1 MHNVVKF
8 MVSSSASGLEF
19 KSEILTPLEDFNSD
33 EAALNVYT
41 RVIQDTVEAVGA
53 ELKPLLA
60 MLQARAEHNT
70 NEPIE
75 ASFVITLTEDD
86 NTITYELS
94 TVKETDEA
102 TPAAFIA
109 ALIKQIYKFVSE
121 VVQEDNEDSE
131 SFAALAIAVGN
142 KNVRDILQAL
152 KYEDH
157 VVEATVRLNSDV
169 SAHVAKT
176 KGTTTPSFMMEST
189 GTMNA

>member
-8 MVSSSASGLEF
+8 MVNSSARGLEC

-33 EAALNVYT
+33 EAALNVYS

-70 NEPIE
+70 NEPVE

-86 NTITYELS
+86 DTITYELS

-121 VVQEDNEDSE
+121 VAQEDDSE
-131 SFAALAIAVGN
+131 SLTALAIAVAT

-169 SAHVAKT
+169 AAHVAKAN
-176 KGTTTPSFMMEST
+176 GTTTPSFMMEAT

>member
-1 MHNVVKF
+1 MHNVIKF
-8 MVSSSASGLEF
+8 MVNSSASGLEF

-75 ASFVITLTEDD
+75 ASFVITLTENDD
-86 NTITYELS
+86 TITYELS

-121 VVQEDNEDSE
+121 VVQENNDE
-131 SFAALAIAVGN
+131 SFAALAIAVGT

-169 SAHVAKT
+169 AAHVAKA

>member
-8 MVSSSASGLEF
+8 MISSSASGLEF
-19 KSEILTPLEDFNSD
+19 QREIPTSLEDFSSD
-33 EAALNVYT
+33 DAAINVYT
-41 RVIQDTVEAVGA
+41 TVIQDTVEAVGT

-60 MLQARAEHNT
+60 MLQARAEHAA
-70 NEPIE
+70 NEAVE

-86 NTITYELS
+86 DSIQYELS
-94 TVKETDEA
+94 ADKETDTV

-109 ALIKQIYKFVSE
+109 TLVKHIYNFVSE
-121 VVQEDNEDSE
+121 AMREDDDKI
-131 SFAALAIAVGN
+131 FAAFASAVST
-142 KNVRDILQAL
+142 KNVRDILHIL

-157 VVEATVRLNSDV
+157 VVEATLRLNSEV
-169 SAHVAKT
+169 AAHVAKK

>member
-1 MHNVVKF
+1 MYNVIKF

-33 EAALNVYT
+33 EAALNIYT

-70 NEPIE
+70 NEPVE

-86 NTITYELS
+86 DTITYEVS

-109 ALIKQIYKFVSE
+109 ALVKHIYKFVCE
-121 VVQEDNEDSE
+121 VVQEEDSE

-169 SAHVAKT
+169 AAHVAKA
-176 KGTTTPSFMMEST
+176 KGTTTPSFMMEAT

>member
-8 MVSSSASGLEF
+8 MISSSASGLEF
-19 KSEILTPLEDFNSD
+19 QREIPTSLEDFNSD
-33 EAALNVYT
+33 DAAINVYT
-41 RVIQDTVEAVGA
+41 TVIQDTVEAVGT

-60 MLQARAEHNT
+60 MLQARAEHDT
-70 NEPIE
+70 NEEVE

-86 NTITYELS
+86 DSIQYELS
-94 TVKETDEA
+94 TDKELDTV
-102 TPAAFIA
+102 TPAAFITT
-109 ALIKQIYKFVSE
+109 LVKQIYKFVGE
-121 VVQEDNEDSE
+121 AMQEDDDEI
-131 SFAALAIAVGN
+131 FAAFAIAVST
-142 KNVRDILQAL
+142 KNVRDILHIL

-157 VVEATVRLNSDV
+157 VVEATLRLNSEV

>member
-1 MHNVVKF
+1 MHNVIKF

-33 EAALNVYT
+33 EAALNVYS

-70 NEPIE
+70 NEEVE

-86 NTITYELS
+86 DSIQYELS
-94 TVKETDEA
+94 TDKELDTV
-102 TPAAFIA
+102 TPAAFITT
-109 ALIKQIYKFVSE
+109 LVKQIYKFVGE
-121 VVQEDNEDSE
+121 AMREDDEE
-131 SFAALAIAVGN
+131 IFAAFAIAVST
-142 KNVRDILQAL
+142 KNARDILQTL

-157 VVEATVRLNSDV
+157 IVKATMQLNSDI
-169 SAHVAKT
+169 AAQAAKA
-176 KGTTTPSFMMEST
+176 KGTPTPSFMMEST

>member
-1 MHNVVKF
+1 MHNVIKF
-8 MVSSSASGLEF
+8 MVNSSASGLEF

-33 EAALNVYT
+33 DAAINVYT
-41 RVIQDTVEAVGA
+41 RVIQDTVETVGA

-86 NTITYELS
+86 DTITYELS
-94 TVKETDEA
+94 TVKESDEA

-109 ALIKQIYKFVSE
+109 ALIKQIYKFVGE
-121 VVQEDNEDSE
+121 VMQEDDSE
-131 SFAALAIAVGN
+131 SFAALAIAVGT

-169 SAHVAKT
+169 AAHVAKA

>member
-19 KSEILTPLEDFNSD
+19 KREIPTSLEDFSSD
-33 EAALNVYT
+33 DAAINVYT
-41 RVIQDTVEAVGA
+41 TVIQDTVEVVGT

-60 MLQARAEHNT
+60 MLQARAEHAA
-70 NEPIE
+70 NEAVE

-86 NTITYELS
+86 DSIQYELS
-94 TVKETDEA
+94 TDKELDTV
-102 TPAAFIA
+102 TPAAFFTT
-109 ALIKQIYKFVSE
+109 LVKQIYKFIGE
-121 VVQEDNEDSE
+121 TMQEDDDEI
-131 SFAALAIAVGN
+131 FAAFAIAVGTR
-142 KNVRDILQAL
+142 NVRDILQIL

-169 SAHVAKT
+169 AAHVAKA
-176 KGTTTPSFMMEST
+176 KGTTTPSFMMEAT

>member
-1 MHNVVKF
+1 MHNVIKF
-8 MVSSSASGLEF
+8 MVNSSASGLEF
-19 KSEILTPLEDFNSD
+19 NSEILTPLEDFNSD

-41 RVIQDTVEAVGA
+41 TVIKDTVETVGA

-60 MLQARAEHNT
+60 MLQARAEHGT

-75 ASFVITLTEDD
+75 TSFVITLTEDND
-86 NTITYELS
+86 TITYELT
-94 TVKETDEA
+94 TVKETNEA

-109 ALIKQIYKFVSE
+109 ALIKHIYKFVSE
-121 VVQEDNEDSE
+121 VMQEEDSE

-157 VVEATVRLNSDV
+157 IVEATVQLNSDV
-169 SAHVAKT
+169 AAHVAKA
-176 KGTTTPSFMMEST
+176 KCITTPSFMMEAT

>member
-33 EAALNVYT
+33 DAALNVYT
-41 RVIQDTVEAVGA
+41 RVIQDTVETVSA
-53 ELKPLLA
+53 ELTPLLA

-109 ALIKQIYKFVSE
+109 ALIKHIYKFVGE
-121 VVQEDNEDSE
+121 VMQEDDSE
-131 SFAALAIAVGN
+131 SFATLAIAVGT

-152 KYEDH
+152 KYEELI
-157 VVEATVRLNSDV
+157 VEATMQLNIDV
-169 SAHVAKT
+169 VAHVAKT
-176 KGTTTPSFMMEST
+176 KGTTTPSFMVEST

>member
-1 MHNVVKF
+1 MHNVIKF
-8 MVSSSASGLEF
+8 MVNSSASGLEF

-33 EAALNVYT
+33 DAALNVYT
-41 RVIQDTVEAVGA
+41 RVIQDTVETVSA
-53 ELKPLLA
+53 ELTPLLA
-60 MLQARAEHNT
+60 MLQARAEHGT
-70 NEPIE
+70 NEPVE

-86 NTITYELS
+86 DTITYELS
-94 TVKETDEA
+94 TVKESDEA

-121 VVQEDNEDSE
+121 VVQENNEDSE

-169 SAHVAKT
+169 AAHVAKA

>member
-1 MHNVVKF
+1 MHNVIKF
-8 MVSSSASGLEF
+8 MVNSSAHGLEF

-33 EAALNVYT
+33 EAALNIYS
-41 RVIQDTVEAVGA
+41 RVIQDTVETVGA

-94 TVKETDEA
+94 TIKETDEA

-109 ALIKQIYKFVSE
+109 ALIKHIYKFVGE
-121 VVQEDNEDSE
+121 VMQEDNDE
-131 SFAALAIAVGN
+131 SFAAFAIAVGT
-142 KNVRDILQAL
+142 KNVRDILQIL
-152 KYEDH
+152 RYEDH
-157 VVEATVRLNSDV
+157 VVEATVQLNSDV
-169 SAHVAKT
+169 AAHVAKA
-176 KGTTTPSFMMEST
+176 KGTTTPSFMMEAT

>member
-8 MVSSSASGLEF
+8 MISSSASGLEF
-19 KSEILTPLEDFNSD
+19 QREIPTSLEDFSSD
-33 EAALNVYT
+33 DAAINVYT
-41 RVIQDTVEAVGA
+41 TVIQATVEAVGT

-60 MLQARAEHNT
+60 MLQTRAEHDT
-70 NEPIE
+70 NEEVE

-86 NTITYELS
+86 DSIQYELS
-94 TVKETDEA
+94 TDKETNES

-109 ALIKQIYKFVSE
+109 ALVKHIYKFVGE
-121 VVQEDNEDSE
+121 VMQEDDSE

-142 KNVRDILQAL
+142 KDARDILQTL

-157 VVEATVRLNSDV
+157 IVKATMQLNSDI
-169 SAHVAKT
+169 AAQAAKA
-176 KGTTTPSFMMEST
+176 KGATTPSFMMEST